1 MATSSHQNRSPRG
14 LRQLGRLLGAGSAL
28 AAVFLAAPASAQ
40 NIDTMPFW
48 NGTTFISSFGRPNT
62 ATYGQTITV
71 DNSSRRLTSFTF
83 NVMRTSGTDIPF
95 QAYVYA
101 WDSVNRRATG
111 SPLFGSSVQTISANT
126 FVPYTIPTGMLS
138 LTPGQQYVLLFT
150 TTNFPGANGA
160 SRYGALTNNTQYAG
174 GQFVFINNGFNGLA
188 GLTSTAWSFIAED
201 LAFTATFGLPYF
213 SLAGLTFNQAS
224 TATALNN
231 QIDKTGDLP
240 PEFLNLFLQNQ
251 TELAGSLSQL
261 SGDSYANVNSTAFA
275 DASLVRGSVL
285 SYLRSGQNFG
295 FGGPIGTGPT
305 RTVYA
310 MEASDLPGG
319 KSRPVAMEM
328 PAEIRAASRY
338 SVWGEALGARG
349 RTDGNANTAK
359 LDRST
364 GGFIIGGDVG
374 FDLLGGET
382 RVGVAGG
389 YTRTNFDIDSR
400 LSSGNINGVFGS
412 LYGATSFGNVNL
424 RLGASYT
431 SNDIEMNRLVL
442 VPGLNGVFKTKLD
455 GYTAQAFGEVGYRLN
470 YGAVQIEPFA
480 GAAVVRLH
488 TDSFNE
494 TGGPAALFGASQDQT
509 IPTTTIG
516 AHFATKLGTS
526 LPLTARATLAWQHA
540 FGDVDG
546 KALLGFR
553 AIGSAFAVQGVP
565 VARDSLIAEARLDWQ
580 ITKQLSAGI
589 GYNGAIAK
597 DNQDHALKAR
607 VDVRF

>member
-1 MATSSHQNRSPRG
+1 MATSSGQNRAPHG

-28 AAVFLAAPASAQ
+28 AAVVLAAPAVAQ
-40 NIDTMPFW
+40 NIDTTPFW
-48 NGTTFISSFGRPNT
+48 NGTTYISSFGRPNT
-62 ATYGQTITV
+62 ATYGQTITA

-83 NVMRTSGTDIPF
+83 NVMRTSGADIPF

-101 WDSVNRRATG
+101 WDSVNQRATG
-111 SPLFGSSVQTISANT
+111 SALFGSPVLTISANT
-126 FVPYTIPTGMLS
+126 YVAYTVPTGMLS

-150 TTNFPGANGA
+150 TTNIPGANGNA
-160 SRYGALTNNTQYAG
+160 NYGSVGTNTRYAG
-174 GQFVFINNGFNGLA
+174 GQFVFINNGTLGL
-188 GLTSTAWSFIAED
+188 GSLTSTQWNFIAQD
-201 LAFTATFGLPYF
+201 LAFSATFGLPYF

-224 TATALNN
+224 AATALNN

-261 SGDSYANVNSTAFA
+261 SGDAYANVNSTAFA

-295 FGGPIGTGPT
+295 FGGPIGSGPT

-328 PAEIRAASRY
+328 PTQIRAASRY
-338 SVWGEALGARG
+338 SLWGEALGARG

-382 RVGVAGG
+382 RVGIAGG

-400 LSSGNINGVFGS
+400 LASGNINGVFGS

-431 SNDIEMNRLVL
+431 NNDIEMNRLVL

-455 GYTAQAFGEVGYRLN
+455 GFTAQAFGEAGYQLN

-494 TGGPAALFGASQDQT
+494 IGGPAALFGASQDQT

-516 AHFATKLGTS
+516 AHFATKLATS

-540 FGDVDG
+540 FGDIDG

-553 AIGSAFAVQGVP
+553 AIGNAFAVQGVP

-580 ITKQLSAGI
+580 ITGQLSAGI

-607 VDVRF
+607 IDVRF